1 MSNLQYKKTA
11 TSAAVVWLEL
21 GFSIIGK
28 NDNDAAAISKA
39 IGMRVMLSHLRLP
52 IVSIVLK
59 AGIPKK
65 KLTAP
70 TDYALVSAL
79 GEELM
84 A

>member
-1 MSNLQYKKTA
+1 
-11 TSAAVVWLEL
+11 
-21 GFSIIGK
+21 
-28 NDNDAAAISKA
+28 
-39 IGMRVMLSHLRLP
+39 MRVMLSHLRLP

-70 TDYALVSAL
+70 TDYASVKAL
-79 GEELM
+79 GEELI

>member
-1 MSNLQYKKTA
+1 MRNLQYKKTA
-11 TSAAVVWLEL
+11 TSAAVVWLDSR
-21 GFSIIGK
+21 FSIIGK

-59 AGIPKK
+59 AGIPKM

-70 TDYALVSAL
+70 TDYALVRAL
-79 GEELM
+79 GEELR